1 MARPRQPLQP
11 RPPRSAYVHLP
22 FCHRRC
28 FYCDFPVVPLGDRA
42 DGERSGSIAAYL
54 ELLLSEIAHAPQGP
68 PLATVYFGGG
78 TPSLLSPA
86 QIGRL
91 LDALAD
97 RFGLAAGAEV
107 TLELDP
113 ASFDQRRLAGYLALG
128 INRVSLGGQSFD
140 DVVLAG
146 LGRRH
151 RGQDL
156 RQAADWLRQ
165 AQARGTLRS
174 WSLDLIQGAPLDGPA
189 WADSAAWP
197 APDDSGARPAPAV
210 PCARPAPAVLE
221 HWRGQLEQAIALQP
235 PHLSIYDLT
244 IEPGTAFERWL
255 SQGRLRLPDDEVA
268 ADLHALSRERLVA
281 AGYGHYEISNYA
293 WPGHASRHNRVYW
306 SGASWWGFGMGA
318 SSGLGGERLARPRNR
333 ESYGQWLADWIRQR
347 QGQPDAA
354 APRGAFPLDE
364 RLMVGLRRR
373 EGVNLEELW
382 REHGLPAAWL
392 VELRQRLASFEA
404 SGLLRVEGPRWR
416 LSDPEGLA
424 LSNAVLRDLLAW
436 WQRRDP
442 RVEAAVAAGR

>member
-1 MARPRQPLQP
+1 M
-11 RPPRSAYVHLP
+11 
-22 FCHRRC
+22 
-28 FYCDFPVVPLGDRA
+28 VPLGDRA
-42 DGERSGSIAAYL
+42 AGERSGSIAAYL
-54 ELLLSEIAHAPQGP
+54 ELLLAEIAHAPQGP
-68 PLATVYFGGG
+68 PLATLYFGGG
-78 TPSLLSPA
+78 TPSLLSPD
-86 QIGRL
+86 QIGQL
-91 LDALAD
+91 LRALAL
-97 RFGLAAGAEV
+97 RFGLAPGAEV

-113 ASFDQRRLAGYLALG
+113 ASFDQQRLAAYLALG

-165 AQARGTLRS
+165 AQARGALRS

-189 WADSAAWP
+189 WADSAPRP
-197 APDDSGARPAPAV
+197 APDDSGAGPAPAVPCARPAPAVPCARPAPAV

-306 SGASWWGFGMGA
+306 SGAAWWGFGMGA

-333 ESYGQWLADWIRQR
+333 EAYGHWLADWIRQR

-364 RLMVGLRRR
+364 RLLVGLRRR

-382 REHGLPAAWL
+382 REHALPAAWL
-392 VELRQRLASFEA
+392 VQLRQQLAGFEA

-442 RVEAAVAAGR
+442 QAEAAEAAGR